1 LSSYVFVLVVGLIAG
16 SISGIVGS
24 GGSIMLMPLLVYQF
38 GPQQAVPIMAIAGL
52 LANFG
57 KATAWWKDVNWRLF
71 AVYSATSIPAAAL
84 GAKTLLTL
92 PASAVE
98 TALGGFFI
106 LMIPVR
112 RWMKKHDYRI
122 RAWQLALAGAGIG
135 FLSGIVSST
144 GPLSIPVFVAAGLM
158 KGALLST
165 EALASIAILVSK
177 VTTFSQLGA
186 LPWDVVVQ
194 GAIIGL
200 SVMAGTYVG
209 KFFVLRMSLHH
220 FELLLD
226 GLLAVSGASL
236 LLVGLA
242 HQ

>member
-1 LSSYVFVLVVGLIAG
+1 MTGYFFVLVVGLLAG
-16 SISGIVGS
+16 SVSGIVGS
-24 GGSIMLMPLLVYQF
+24 GASIMLLPLLVYQF

-52 LANFG
+52 LSNLG
-57 KATAWWKDVNWRLF
+57 KVTAWWKDVNWRLF
-71 AVYSATSIPAAAL
+71 AVYSAASVPAAAL

-92 PASAVE
+92 PVAAVE

-106 LMIPVR
+106 AMIPVR
-112 RWMKKHDYRI
+112 RWMKKHDFRI

-144 GPLSIPVFVAAGLM
+144 GPLSIPAFLAAGLM
-158 KGALLST
+158 KGSLLST
-165 EALASIAILVSK
+165 EAMASIAVLISK

-186 LPWDVVVQ
+186 LPWDVVLK
-194 GAIIGL
+194 GGIIGL

-209 KFFVLRMSLHH
+209 KFFVQRMSLHA

-226 GLLAVSGASL
+226 GLLAVSGLSL
-236 LLVGLA
+236 LWAGLA